1 MREIKLYWWWMPPL
15 FPGGRHRLS
24 TWHMTEEEGAEY
36 GLTERDESSLRVDL
50 KDEQAE
56 PNRQVV
62 KPS

>member
-1 MREIKLYWWWMPPL
+1 
-15 FPGGRHRLS
+15 
-24 TWHMTEEEGAEY
+24 MTEEEGAEY